1 MGENPMPIP
10 DRLTFSVQVAT
21 LQSFLIASHR
31 VTESYL
37 RLLSEQQRTL
47 AEISTK
53 RRAGDGGRRT
63 LCRSSGAD
71 LQDHYGRRSHDID
84 VERL

>member
-1 MGENPMPIP
+1 MGENPMPTP
-10 DRLTFSVQVAT
+10 DRSSFSVQAAT
-21 LQSFLIASHR
+21 LQSLLIASRR

-37 RLLSEQQRTL
+37 RLVSKQQRTL
-47 AEISTK
+47 GKASTK
-53 RRAGDGGRRT
+53 RRADDGGRRT
-63 LCRSSGAD
+63 LCWFSGAD

>member
-1 MGENPMPIP
+1 MPIP
-10 DRLTFSVQVAT
+10 DRSSFSVQAAT
-21 LQSFLIASHR
+21 LRSLLIASQR

-37 RLLSEQQRTL
+37 RLFSKQQKSL
-47 AEISTK
+47 AKPSYK
-53 RRAGDGGRRT
+53 RRGDDGGRGI
-63 LCRSSGAD
+63 LCWSSGAD

>member
-10 DRLTFSVQVAT
+10 DRPSFSVQAT
-21 LQSFLIASHR
+21 TLRSLLIASQR
-31 VTESYL
+31 VWESYL
-37 RLLSEQQRTL
+37 RLVSKQQGTL
-47 AEISTK
+47 AEPSTK
-53 RRAGDGGRRT
+53 RRADDGGRRT
-63 LCRSSGAD
+63 LCWSSGAD

>member
-1 MGENPMPIP
+1 MPVP
-10 DRLTFSVQVAT
+10 NRPSFSVQVAT
-21 LQSFLIASHR
+21 LQSLLIMSRR
-31 VTESYL
+31 VTESYF
-37 RLLSEQQRTL
+37 RLVSKQQRTL
-47 AEISTK
+47 AETSSK

-63 LCRSSGAD
+63 LCWSSGAD